1 VDTTEYV
8 VIAIVTMAGLM
19 RGITGFGGAML
30 MAPLLSAILGPVA
43 TVLTA
48 LLLETSAGL
57 VMVPDAWSK
66 IDRKL
71 LSYLIVP
78 ACITVPIGGH
88 LLLNLDP
95 GVTRKAISGLVVLFS
110 VVLLCGFRYSGSP
123 RPSISI
129 GLGALLGLMLG
140 ATSVGAPPVIL
151 YLLAGPWPP
160 AVTRA
165 NLTVLVTVISG
176 IGVIMLLLAGAV
188 TTEFAGHAALL
199 ALPYLAATWIGGHLF
214 TRLNEFG
221 ARRVTL
227 GLALISGIAG
237 FVV

>member
-1 VDTTEYV
+1 MDTTEYV

-57 VMVPDAWSK
+57 MMVPDAWSK

-95 GVTRKAISGLVVLFS
+95 GVTRKAISRPRRAVQRRAAVRLPV
-110 VVLLCGFRYSGSP
+110 FRLAAAVDLDRTRCAARCDARRHQRRGAARDPLSSRRPLATRGDAGEPDGP
-123 RPSISI
+123 RHRHI
-129 GLGALLGLMLG
+129 
-140 ATSVGAPPVIL
+140 
-151 YLLAGPWPP
+151 
-160 AVTRA
+160 RHRRD
-165 NLTVLVTVISG
+165 
-176 IGVIMLLLAGAV
+176 
-188 TTEFAGHAALL
+188 HAAPGRRGDDRIRRPCRSARP
-199 ALPYLAATWIGGHLF
+199 ALLAATWIGGHLF
-214 TRLNEFG
+214 ARLNEFG